1 MENGNTIILTEVWL
15 LWSLLKSR
23 SCLIHSGVDA
33 DFRVAHNATVELTCI
48 GENMEGYYPV
58 WYTNASVDDSM
69 PNRAGDTGELIS
81 TLTINGNRTCGTI
94 NAYCRLHGGQIMHN
108 TTLSVEG

>member
-1 MENGNTIILTEVWL
+1 VARNTTI
-15 LWSLLKSR
+15 
-23 SCLIHSGVDA
+23 
-33 DFRVAHNATVELTCI
+33 ELTCI
-48 GENMEGYYPV
+48 DQNTEGYYPV
-58 WYTNASVDDSM
+58 WYTNASVDGSM

-94 NAYCRLHGGQIMHN
+94 NAICRLYDGQIMHN